1 MEKEWI
7 KVFRTR
13 QLFEANVVEALL
25 KDNDISAYIMNKQDS
40 SYGVLLPG
48 EIEIY
53 TLAQNEQEAKKLIQE
68 GLEETVND
76 EQ

>member
-25 KDNDISAYIMNKQDS
+25 KDNDIAAHIMNKQDS
-40 SYGVLLPG
+40 SYGLLLPG

-53 TLAQNEQEAKKLIQE
+53 TLAENEQEAKDLIKK
-68 GLEETVND
+68 GLEQIED
-76 EQ
+76 L